1 MFEKPALL
9 VSGLFSLG
17 GAIRAYTSGEY
28 LKNPTVT
35 YIIKPRET
43 ITIDSNVHKEILNSQ
58 IEDAS
63 SAFDTGIS
71 LLVVAGVI
79 LLLTS
84 IATRNQP

>member
-1 MFEKPALL
+1 MFEKSALYA
-9 VSGLFSLG
+9 SGLIGLG
-17 GAIRAYTSGEY
+17 GVVRAYTSGEY

-35 YIIKPRET
+35 YIIKPGET
-43 ITIDSNVHKEILNSQ
+43 ITIDPNVHKEILNAQ
-58 IEDAS
+58 IEDAR